1 MPCIWQKHN
10 KRQAFIDVVVATKQ
24 TALAIWQG
32 LDSPMDIKPYKAL
45 VDTGAVSTCIT
56 KKVADELGLPSA
68 GVRPVNGVSGTS
80 VHQFYIFHVGF
91 VMTAPDAGLFEID
104 SPETKNPLQDFA
116 DTHISK
122 LVIEGAELIVPDN
135 GFDVLLG
142 MDILSTGSLAIEG
155 NGTFSFSF

>member
-1 MPCIWQKHN
+1 MPCIWQTHN
-10 KRQAFIDVVVATKQ
+10 KRQAFIDVVVASEK

-32 LDSPMDIKPYKAL
+32 LDNPMDIKPYKAL

-56 KKVADELGLPSA
+56 KRVADELGLPSA
-68 GVRPVNGVSGTS
+68 GVRPVNGVSGS
-80 VHQFYIFHVGF
+80 SIHQFYTFHVGF

-104 SPETKNPLQDFA
+104 SPETKNPPQDFA
-116 DTHISK
+116 DTHINNRI
-122 LVIEGAELIVPDN
+122 IEGAELIMPDS

>member
-10 KRQAFIDVVVATKQ
+10 KRQAFIDVVVASEE

-45 VDTGAVSTCIT
+45 VDTGAARTCIT
-56 KKVADELGLPSA
+56 KRVADELGLPSA
-68 GVRPVNGVSGTS
+68 GMRPVNGVSGTS
-80 VHQFYIFHVGF
+80 VHQFYTFHVGF
-91 VMTAPDAGLFEID
+91 VVSAPDTGFSEID
-104 SPETKNPLQDFA
+104 SPETKNPPQDFS
-116 DTHISK
+116 DTHINNR
-122 LVIEGAELIVPDN
+122 IIRGAELIMPDS

>member
-10 KRQAFIDVVVATKQ
+10 KQQAFIDVVVATKQ
-24 TALAIWQG
+24 TALAIRQG

-45 VDTGAVSTCIT
+45 VDTGAMGTCIT
-56 KKVADELGLPSA
+56 KRVADELGLPSA
-68 GVRPVNGVSGTS
+68 GMRLVNGVSGAR
-80 VHQFYIFHVGF
+80 VHQFYTFHVGF
-91 VMTAPDAGLFEID
+91 VMTAPDTGFSETD
-104 SPETKNPLQDFA
+104 PPETKKSLQDFS
-116 DTHISK
+116 DTHINNR
-122 LVIEGAELIVPDN
+122 IIRGAELITPDS